1 MDLNYPELENKR
13 VIIGVTGSIS
23 LYKTCTLLRRI
34 KKGGAEVR
42 VVMTQNAIRFISPQT
57 FQAISGNPVYTEL
70 FSSYF
75 LEEPLHVRLAEWG
88 EVILVAPATANII
101 GKIASGI
108 ADDLLSTLLM
118 AFSGPVILSPAMNDV
133 MWNNPAVKE
142 NIEKISK
149 WGVEIVSCEKGELV
163 SGKIGEGRMADV
175 GRIIFRLRKVFSPQ
189 DLQGK
194 KFLITAG
201 PTREYLD
208 DIRFL
213 TNPSSGKMGYYLAE
227 EVVLRG
233 GEVLLISGPVSLP
246 TPEDVRKIDIETT
259 DDLRKNVERYFPT
272 SDVLVMSA
280 AVGDFKVKE
289 KFQGKLKRKGKLHI
303 ELEATGDILKG
314 ISRKKEGKVVV
325 GFSAEVEQLRER
337 SKKKLEDKKVDLMV
351 GCLIKDRVSGF
362 GVDTIEGWL
371 IWKDGREEKF
381 SLVDKRMLAKMII
394 EKVKNIGGWK

>member
-23 LYKTCTLLRRI
+23 LYKTCTLLRII
-34 KKGGAEVR
+34 KKAGAEVR
-42 VVMTQNAIRFISPQT
+42 VVMTQNAMRFISPQT
-57 FQAISGNPVYTEL
+57 FQTISGNPVYTEL

-118 AFSGPVILSPAMNDV
+118 AFPGPIILSPAMNEV
-133 MWNNPAVKE
+133 MWNNPTVEE
-142 NIEKISK
+142 NIEKISEK
-149 WGVEIVSCEKGELV
+149 GVEIVSCEKGELV

-381 SLVDKRMLAKMII
+381 SLVDKRMFAKMII

>member
-1 MDLNYPELENKR
+1 LDLNYPELENKR

-118 AFSGPVILSPAMNDV
+118 AFPGPIILSPAMNEV
-133 MWNNPAVKE
+133 MWNNPTVEE
-142 NIEKISK
+142 NIEKISEK
-149 WGVEIVSCEKGELV
+149 GVEIVSCEKGELV

-246 TPEDVRKIDIETT
+246 TPEDVRKIDIETAA
-259 DDLRKNVERYFPT
+259 DLRKNVEKYFPT
-272 SDVLVMSA
+272 CDVLIMSA

-289 KFQGKLKRKGKLHI
+289 KFRGKIKRNGKLHI
-303 ELEATGDILKG
+303 ELEATEDILKG
-314 ISRKKEGKVVV
+314 ISRKKERKVVV

-371 IWKDGREEKF
+371 IYKDGREEKF
-381 SLVDKRMLAKMII
+381 SLIDKRMLAKMII
-394 EKVKNIGGWK
+394 EKVKNIGGWR

>member
-1 MDLNYPELENKR
+1 MGLNYPELEDKR

-23 LYKTCTLLRRI
+23 LYKTCTLLRII
-34 KKGGAEVR
+34 KKAGAEVR
-42 VVMTQNAIRFISPQT
+42 VVMTQNAMRFISPQT
-57 FQAISGNPVYTEL
+57 FQTISGNPVYTEL
-70 FSSYF
+70 FPSYF

-118 AFSGPVILSPAMNDV
+118 AFPGPIILSPAMNEV
-133 MWNNPAVKE
+133 MWNNPTVEE
-142 NIEKISK
+142 NIEKISEK
-149 WGVEIVSCEKGELV
+149 GVEIVSCEKGELV

-227 EVVLRG
+227 EVALRG
-233 GEVLLISGPVSLP
+233 GEVLLISGPMSLP

-272 SDVLVMSA
+272 SDVLIMSA
-280 AVGDFKVKE
+280 AVGDFQVKE
-289 KFQGKLKRKGKLHI
+289 KFRGKLKRKGKLHI
-303 ELEATGDILKG
+303 ELEATEDILKG
-314 ISRKKEGKVVV
+314 ISRKKDRKVIV
-325 GFSAEVEQLRER
+325 GFSAEMEQLRER

-381 SLVDKRMLAKMII
+381 SLVDKRMFAKMII
-394 EKVKNIGGWK
+394 EKIKNIGGWK

>member
-1 MDLNYPELENKR
+1 
-13 VIIGVTGSIS
+13 
-23 LYKTCTLLRRI
+23 
-34 KKGGAEVR
+34 
-42 VVMTQNAIRFISPQT
+42 
-57 FQAISGNPVYTEL
+57 
-70 FSSYF
+70 
-75 LEEPLHVRLAEWG
+75 
-88 EVILVAPATANII
+88 
-101 GKIASGI
+101 
-108 ADDLLSTLLM
+108 
-118 AFSGPVILSPAMNDV
+118 
-133 MWNNPAVKE
+133 
-142 NIEKISK
+142 
-149 WGVEIVSCEKGELV
+149 VEIVSCEKGELV

-246 TPEDVRKIDIETT
+246 TPEDVRKIDIETAA
-259 DDLRKNVERYFPT
+259 DLRKNVEKYFPT
-272 SDVLVMSA
+272 CDVLIMSA

-289 KFQGKLKRKGKLHI
+289 KFRGKIKRNGKLHI
-303 ELEATGDILKG
+303 ELEATEDILKG
-314 ISRKKEGKVVV
+314 ISRKKERKVVV

-371 IWKDGREEKF
+371 IYKDGREEKF
-381 SLVDKRMLAKMII
+381 SLIDKRMLAKMII
-394 EKVKNIGGWK
+394 EKVKNIGGWR